1 MSTTITPDMH
11 DLINA
16 IDNLSLLI
24 KQKISGEEL
33 DSIDGLLNERLLNL
47 TQLSALSSNL
57 PDKKMFLDY
66 FVSVETANQEIRDMI
81 NQYRQ
86 KIYDT
91 LLNIKNL
98 KLYSNP

>member
-1 MSTTITPDMH
+1 MH

-57 PDKKMFLDY
+57 PDKKNVFRL
-66 FVSVETANQEIRDMI
+66 FCVR
-81 NQYRQ
+81 
-86 KIYDT
+86 
-91 LLNIKNL
+91 
-98 KLYSNP
+98 